1 MVRTTLLI
9 ATLAAAVPSL
19 ASAYGEAG
27 TTEQSL
33 EERALHFYTDQ
44 LRVDPSATDSAFD
57 ELPAV
62 RPLVLADELAAASRF
77 YADDMG
83 ENGCFPA
90 DHSSCDGTSFS
101 ERVGSFYSGGAFGEN
116 IAKGQPSA
124 ESAVFQSWL
133 YSDGHRA
140 NMLDGDW
147 NEIGTGH
154 AEAGPIWVQD
164 FGFRPGIEEPI
175 VTSATH
181 EPLRPT
187 EDSSLLFYAAVFDPE
202 GESLRAMTLVV
213 EDTCQAMETDR
224 GGGGMETWSIA
235 SDSGTAGC
243 VRYFF
248 AALRVNGEEA
258 AYPTQGSLQV
268 PVGDSECAPWVA
280 DRVVA
285 ECAPPTFGGSG
296 SGCGGSGAGYGPDA
310 NVGGSAEYGSCAL
323 GGGGEGRGLLGLL
336 LVAVGIRRRRRG

>member
-1 MVRTTLLI
+1 MVRTTFLI
-9 ATLAAAVPSL
+9 VALTAAAPGL

-44 LRVDPSATDSAFD
+44 LRVDPGAPDAAFD
-57 ELPAV
+57 ELPAA
-62 RPLVLADELAAASRF
+62 RPLILADELAAASRF

-83 ENGCFPA
+83 ANGCFPE

-101 ERVGSFYSGGAFGEN
+101 ERLGSFYSGGTFGEN

-154 AEAGPIWVQD
+154 ADVGPIWVQD
-164 FGFRPGIEEPI
+164 FGFRPGIGEPI
-175 VTSATH
+175 VTSAIH
-181 EPLRPT
+181 EPLFPD
-187 EDSSLLFYAAVFDPE
+187 EDRSLLFYAAVFDPE
-202 GESLRAMTLVV
+202 GASLRAMTLVA
-213 EDTCQAMETDR
+213 EETCQAMELDQ
-224 GGGGMETWSIA
+224 GAGGMETWA
-235 SDSGTAGC
+235 GTGDSGAPGC

-248 AALRVNGEEA
+248 AALRANGDEVA
-258 AYPTQGSLQV
+258 FPTEGSLQV
-268 PVGDSECAPWVA
+268 PVGDAECSPWVPGRA
-280 DRVVA
+280 VA

-296 SGCGGSGAGYGPDA
+296 SGCGGSGAGYGPNA

-323 GGGGEGRGLLGLL
+323 GAGDGGGLLALAG
-336 LVAVGIRRRRRG
+336 VGIGIRRRRRG

>member
-1 MVRTTLLI
+1 MARTTFLI
-9 ATLAAAVPSL
+9 VALAATTPSL
-19 ASAYGEAG
+19 AAAYGEAG

-33 EERALHFYTDQ
+33 EERALHFYTDE
-44 LRVDPSATDSAFD
+44 LRVEPGAPDAAFD

-62 RPLVLADELAAASRF
+62 RPLILADELAAASRF

-101 ERVGSFYSGGAFGEN
+101 ERLGSFYSGGAFGEN
-116 IAKGQPSA
+116 IAKGQPNA

-154 AEAGPIWVQD
+154 AGTGPIWVQD

-175 VTSATH
+175 VTSAIH
-181 EPLRPT
+181 DPLYPG
-187 EDSSLLFYAAVFDPE
+187 EDRTLLFHAAVYDPS
-202 GESLRAMTLVV
+202 GESLRAMTLVA
-213 EDTCQAMETDR
+213 EETCQAMELDL
-224 GGGGMETWSIA
+224 GDGGMETWA
-235 SDSGTAGC
+235 GAGESGAVGC

-248 AALRVNGEEA
+248 AALRANGEEV
-258 AYPTQGSLQV
+258 AYPTTGSLQV
-268 PVGDSECAPWVA
+268 PVGDAECAPWVA
-280 DRVVA
+280 SRAIA

-310 NVGGSAEYGSCAL
+310 NVGGSAEYGSCAQ
-323 GGGGEGRGLLGLL
+323 GGGDGAGLLAVLGLL
-336 LVAVGIRRRRRG
+336 VGIRRRRRG